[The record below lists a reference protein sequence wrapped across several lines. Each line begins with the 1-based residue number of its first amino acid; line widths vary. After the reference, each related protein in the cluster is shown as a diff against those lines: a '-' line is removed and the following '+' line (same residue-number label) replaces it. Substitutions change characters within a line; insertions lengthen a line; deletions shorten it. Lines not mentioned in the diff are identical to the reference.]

1 MKIRRYSLLAVLSLT
16 AMLGSVKATTLGYD
30 TDPLGARDGINV
42 GYSLWDVFPGTTSN
56 FTYTNP
62 GESIGGGPTGIFSGA
77 LKSDTSGGI
86 LLGSNDRMYQNQ
98 NPFSFTIQ
106 GGTGTGASAIVLQL
120 KFTSPSV
127 GDPAA
132 FFNLALNNT
141 IAPTSVALFGTS
153 VEGAN
158 TFNIVTYT
166 WTGLNIPSGGQIK
179 FTIGSAAEHVSLDGM
194 AVDVQAVPEPAT
206 WMTLA
211 AGLGF
216 LTLVARRRFARS

>member
-1 MKIRRYSLLAVLSLT
+1 MLSS
-16 AMLGSVKATTLGYD
+16 ARATTLGYD
-30 TDPLGARDGINV
+30 IDPLGARDGVNI

-56 FTYTNP
+56 FTYTNA
-62 GESIGGGPTGIFSGA
+62 GDSSGSSVFAGA
-77 LKSDTSGGI
+77 LKSDTTGGL

-127 GDPAA
+127 GDPVA

-141 IAPTSVALFGTS
+141 IAPTSVALFDTS

-166 WTGLNIPSGGQIK
+166 WTGLSIPSGGQIK

-206 WMTLA
+206 WMSLA

-216 LTLVARRRFARS
+216 LTLVARRRFIRS